1 MTRKYDFIDAGTT
14 YAQGI
19 CAPASKAGAPDK
31 LSLTITYAFMSLIA
45 EPMSL
50 SATDQIESFISEN
63 PDLLAKKTSSG
74 DGIQMTVCTWL
85 RLVEFSCFPSP
96 PESTRTE
103 VCLTLIVVTPGT
115 IGLGTVLSI

>member
-19 CAPASKAGAPDK
+19 CALASKAGARDK

-63 PDLLAKKTSSG
+63 PDLLAKKRPQAMVSK
-74 DGIQMTVCTWL
+74 
-85 RLVEFSCFPSP
+85 
-96 PESTRTE
+96 
-103 VCLTLIVVTPGT
+103 
-115 IGLGTVLSI
+115 